1 MAKINLLP
9 WREALRKEKQR
20 AFITL
25 ALLSCALMGVL
36 VFYLHIHVGGLIDAQ
51 NARNDFLTQQI
62 DGVDKEIAEIQNLEK
77 NKGKL
82 LTRMEVIQRLQASR
96 PDVVRLFDGLARL
109 VPEGIYLTR
118 LARHEGASKPT
129 VAKPAAS
136 SGGDAK
142 EKPAEDK
149 QKAVEYTLEID
160 GVAQTNA
167 RVSALMR
174 TLDSSPWFKSPTKL
188 IVTESIAAKNP
199 DPKKVMP
206 KVYRF
211 SLEVTQVVSGEDSG
225 ADGRTA
231 NPGKV
236 AQK

>member
-1 MAKINLLP
+1 MARINLLP

-25 ALLSCALMGVL
+25 TLLSCALMGVL
-36 VFYLHIHVGGLIDAQ
+36 VFYLHIHVGGLIDTQ

-96 PDVVRLFDGLARL
+96 PDVVRLFDGLVRL

-118 LARHEGASKPT
+118 LARHEAASKPAA
-129 VAKPAAS
+129 AKPAAT
-136 SGGDAK
+136 GADAK
-142 EKPAEDK
+142 GKPADDK
-149 QKAVEYTLEID
+149 QKEVEYTLEID

-174 TLDSSPWFKSPTKL
+174 NLDNSPWFKSPTKL
-188 IVTESIAAKNP
+188 IVTEAITAKDV

-206 KVYRF
+206 KVYKF
-211 SLEVTQVVSGEDSG
+211 SLEVTQVVSGEDGST
-225 ADGRTA
+225 ASPTA